1 MVVYFW
7 NCVLSLQTVFTRV
20 PFQYYSS
27 RFVFASMNQ
36 FAGDLLSRING
47 QEQLALV
54 FFQVS
59 AFLILLVLYL
69 TLYKDVKTRFLRH
82 WIVGWT
88 LLTLSGGAR
97 LIPQLRDSAY
107 ATPVIQT
114 LLFAAL
120 VFFFA
125 SILEHF
131 QPAYTLRRVW
141 YLGILGGLASSVFG
155 FVGVARNI
163 RQFEWIPA
171 LICAGIALAAGLVLW
186 RARGTRGGHG
196 IPLIAGA
203 LLLQG
208 LHYLDRPLWA
218 EQQFYALREAFGSL
232 LQIAMGIGMV
242 VLILEASQAHMVDL
256 NNKLRRLTLITASST
271 QTMNV
276 DEVLQEVLQN
286 LTEAL
291 SVTHAIVRLFAGT
304 GDAAELQIRAAVGYS
319 GTYIEQHNSIPA
331 NQTWVRALIEDKNPW
346 RSFEKE
352 NAPADLAARM
362 DAAGVDCMAYVRL
375 PGKETPLG
383 LLGIGCSGAWQP
395 QADELAFLVNVAN
408 LLGFTVQNVRLF
420 EQAAASERQW
430 SYTFDS
436 IEDPILV
443 HDNLQRVV
451 RVNSALASRLKRTQD
466 QLHGR
471 SVSEVLQRNGRR
483 WSSCPYCE
491 SAWGKG
497 NEPDP
502 GLGGFLLASNSEF
515 HDPSGRRLG
524 VIHVLKDISD
534 RQQAEEKYR
543 SLIANMQEGVF
554 MSTPA
559 GRFLDFNDAFLR
571 MLGYES
577 REELM
582 GVQDIASRLYVNPSD
597 RERLQKLLREHGS
610 VSDFEF
616 QMRRR
621 DGEVVTLL
629 ESSVATR
636 DASGKIVAIQG
647 FALDISERKAAE
659 QEIRRRNRE
668 LMILNAIGQTLNQPL
683 ELQEMLGRALRQIV
697 ELFGTEV
704 GCVFLLD
711 AESAVL
717 RRTAAS
723 GLKSEYAGS
732 FPPTEIPS
740 DLLGHIRASRATV
753 LSAAGLPLPA
763 IFRDFQHKERL
774 EVTSLVLLWAKDRL
788 LGCLL
793 LGNRKIREFSSA
805 EVNLLVSVGN
815 QIAASIEKMLLLD
828 ETRRAYENLRRTQ
841 EQLLQSEKMAAIGQ
855 LISGVAHELNN
866 PLTAILG
873 YSQLLASS
881 EYVND
886 RGAGFVSKL
895 HKQAHRTHRIV
906 NNLLSFARQ
915 QKPERLP
922 VRVNQVVEDT
932 LALREYDLRVNNIQ
946 VHCDLDQKL
955 PLLGADANQLQQVF
969 LNILNNSVDAI
980 LEHSDR
986 GDIWIRTAM
995 EEGRILIE
1003 FVDSGLGIQDTHRV
1017 FDPFYTT
1024 KPVGKGTGLG
1034 LSICYGIISE
1044 HGGEISVHNAPPNGA
1059 AVRVTLSALPLTS
1072 RLREVESESTRDI
1085 PAGAQ
1090 VLIVDDEE
1098 SVLELEKEI
1107 LAAQNVRVLLA
1118 RNGQEALQLLEREHV
1133 DLIVTDTK
1141 MPGEVTGRGLYEW
1154 VCVHKPELAPRI
1166 IFTMSDAQGIE
1177 SVALQEQTGCPH
1189 IQKPFKVET
1198 FREVV
1203 RRTLAELESAALKR

>member
-1 MVVYFW
+1 
-7 NCVLSLQTVFTRV
+7 VL
-20 PFQYYSS
+20 
-27 RFVFASMNQ
+27 ASINQ
-36 FAGDLLSRING
+36 FAGEILSRVNG
-47 QEQLALV
+47 QGLLALV

-69 TLYKDVKTRFLRH
+69 ILYKDIKARFLRH

-88 LLTLSGGAR
+88 FLTLAGGTR
-97 LIPQLRDSAY
+97 LVQQLRENTY
-107 ATPVIQT
+107 TTPVIEA
-114 LLFAAL
+114 LFFGAL
-120 VFFFA
+120 TCFLA
-125 SILEHF
+125 SILEYF
-131 QPAYTLRRVW
+131 QPGRDLRRMW
-141 YLGILGGLASSVFG
+141 YVGILGCLASGVFG
-155 FVGVARNI
+155 YLGFTQGS
-163 RQFEWIPA
+163 RQFQWIPA
-171 LICAGIALAAGLVLW
+171 LISAGMALAAGMVLW
-186 RARGTRGGHG
+186 RARGARGGHG
-196 IPLIAGA
+196 VPLIAGA

-208 LHYLDRPLWA
+208 LHYLDRPLWS
-218 EQQFYALREAFGSL
+218 EQQFYALRMAFGSL
-232 LQIAMGIGMV
+232 MQIAVGIGMV

-291 SVTHAIVRLFAGT
+291 NVSHAIVRLIEGN
-304 GDAAELQIRAAVGYS
+304 GEAAELQIRAAVGYS
-319 GTYIEQHNSIPA
+319 GTYIDQHKSIPVNLPWA
-331 NQTWVRALIEDKNPW
+331 RALISGKN
-346 RSFEKE
+346 SCESIEKR
-352 NAPADLAARM
+352 NAHVDLASRM
-362 DAAGVDCMAYVRL
+362 EAEHIDFMDFVRL
-375 PGKETPLG
+375 PGKEAT
-383 LLGIGCSGAWQP
+383 LGILGVGGSGTRRHQP
-395 QADELAFLVNVAN
+395 DEIAFLVNVAN
-408 LLGFTVQNVRLF
+408 LLGLTVQNVRLF
-420 EQAAASERQW
+420 EHAAASERQW

-451 RVNSALASRLKRTQD
+451 RVNNALASRLKKSQD
-466 QLHGR
+466 DLQGR
-471 SVSEVLQRNGRR
+471 NVAEVLQRNGRH
-483 WSSCPYCE
+483 WASCPYCE
-491 SAWGKG
+491 GAWGNG
-497 NEPDP
+497 NEIDP
-502 GLGGFLLASNSEF
+502 SLGGFLLASNSDF

-534 RQQAEEKYR
+534 RQQADEKYR
-543 SLIANMQEGVF
+543 SLIENMQEGVF
-554 MSTPA
+554 ISTPA
-559 GRFLDFNDAFLR
+559 GRFLDFNDAFVQ
-571 MLGYES
+571 MLGYDT

-582 GVQDIASRLYVNPSD
+582 GVQDIALRLYVNPTD

-621 DGEVVTLL
+621 DGEIVTLL

-668 LMILNAIGQTLNQPL
+668 LMILNEIGQTLNQPL
-683 ELQEMLGRALRQIV
+683 ELEEMLGRALHQII
-697 ELFGTEV
+697 ELFSTEV
-704 GCVFLLD
+704 GLIFLLD
-711 AESAVL
+711 AESALL
-717 RRTAAS
+717 RRAAS
-723 GLKSEYAGS
+723 SGLTSEYAEN

-740 DLLGHIRASRATV
+740 DLLDHIRASRATV
-753 LSAAGLPLPA
+753 LSVAGLPLPP
-763 IFRDFQHKERL
+763 IFRDFQQKERL
-774 EVTSLVLLWAKDRL
+774 EVTNLVLLWSKDRL

-793 LGNRKIREFSSA
+793 LGNRRVREFSSA
-805 EVNLLVSVGN
+805 EVNLIVSVGN
-815 QIAASIEKMLLLD
+815 QIAGSIEKMLLLD

-881 EYVND
+881 EYVNA
-886 RGAGFVSKL
+886 RGAEFVGKL

-946 VHCDLDQKL
+946 IHCDLDQNL

-969 LNILNNSVDAI
+969 LNILNNAVDAI

-986 GDIWIRTAM
+986 GDIWIRTTT

-1034 LSICYGIISE
+1034 LSICYGIVSE
-1044 HGGEISVHNAPPNGA
+1044 HGGEISVQNVPPRGA
-1059 AVRVTLSALPLTS
+1059 AVTVTLSPLPPASTP
-1072 RLREVESESTRDI
+1072 RERESEVTGEV
-1085 PAGAQ
+1085 PAGARI
-1090 VLIVDDEE
+1090 LIVDDEE
-1098 SVLELEKEI
+1098 TVLELEREI
-1107 LAAQNVRVLLA
+1107 LTTHGIRVLTA
-1118 RNGQEALQLLEREHV
+1118 RNGREALYLLEREPV

-1141 MPGEVTGRGLYEW
+1141 MPGEVTGRGIYEW
-1154 VCVHKPELAPRI
+1154 VCVHKPELAHRI
-1166 IFTMSDAQGIE
+1166 IFTMSDAHGIE
-1177 SVALQEQTGCPH
+1177 SATLQEQTGRPH

-1198 FREVV
+1198 FWLLV
-1203 RRTLAELESAALKR
+1203 RRALVELDSALAKH

>member
-1 MVVYFW
+1 
-7 NCVLSLQTVFTRV
+7 
-20 PFQYYSS
+20 
-27 RFVFASMNQ
+27 VFASMNQ
-36 FAGDLLSRING
+36 FADGLLSRING
-47 QEQLALV
+47 QGQLALV

-59 AFLILLVLYL
+59 AFLILFVLYL
-69 TLYKDVKTRFLRH
+69 ILYKDIKARFLRH
-82 WIVGWT
+82 WVAGWA
-88 LLTLSGGAR
+88 LLTLAGGAQ
-97 LIPQLRDSAY
+97 LIQQLHESAY
-107 ATPVIQT
+107 VPPVIQA
-114 LLFAAL
+114 LFFVAL
-120 VFFFA
+120 TFFLA
-125 SILEHF
+125 SILEYF
-131 QPAYTLRRVW
+131 QPGCSLRRVW
-141 YLGILGGLASSVFG
+141 FFGLLGGSVSCVFG
-155 FVGVARNI
+155 IVGASQNLHQI
-163 RQFEWIPA
+163 EWIPT
-171 LICAGIALAAGLVLW
+171 LICAGMSLVAGWVLW
-186 RARGTRGGHG
+186 RARDSRVGHG

-218 EQQFYALREAFGSL
+218 EQQFYSLRVAFGSL
-232 LQIAMGIGMV
+232 MQIAVGIGMV
-242 VLILEASQAHMVDL
+242 VLILEASQAQMVDL
-256 NNKLRRLTLITASST
+256 NNKLRRLTLITASSA

-276 DEVLQEVLQN
+276 DEILKEVLQN

-291 SVTHAIVRLFAGT
+291 GVSHAIVRLFEGT
-304 GDAAELQIRAAVGYS
+304 GDASQLQIRASVGYS
-319 GTYIEQHNSIPA
+319 EAYIEKQKSIPA
-331 NQTWVRALIEDKNPW
+331 NQDWVRALIESKSPW
-346 RSFEKE
+346 ISIERE
-352 NAPADLAARM
+352 NAHEDLAARM
-362 DAAGVDCMAYVRL
+362 GEVGVDCVAFVRL
-375 PGKETPLG
+375 PGKETTLG
-383 LLGIGCSGAWQP
+383 LLGIGCSGTRRP
-395 QADELAFLVNVAN
+395 QADEITFLVNVAN
-408 LLGFTVQNVRLF
+408 LLGLTIQNVSLF
-420 EQAAASERQW
+420 ENAAASERQW

-451 RVNSALASRLKRTQD
+451 RVNHALASRLKRTQD
-466 QLHGR
+466 ELQGR
-471 SVSEVLQRNGRR
+471 NVWEVLQRNGRQ

-502 GLGGFLLASNSEF
+502 SLGGFLLASNSEF

-554 MSTPA
+554 ISTPG

-571 MLGYES
+571 MIGYET

-683 ELQEMLGRALRQIV
+683 ELKEMLGRALRQIV
-697 ELFGTEV
+697 DLFTTEI
-704 GCVFLLD
+704 GSVFLLD
-711 AESAVL
+711 ADSAVL
-717 RRTAAS
+717 RRVAAA
-723 GLKSEYAGS
+723 GLTSEYAGT

-740 DLLGHIRASRATV
+740 DLLDHIRASRATV
-753 LSAAGLPLPA
+753 LSVAGLPLPA
-763 IFRDFQHKERL
+763 IFRDFQQKERL
-774 EVTSLVLLWAKDRL
+774 EVTNLVLLWSKDRL

-793 LGNRKIREFSSA
+793 LGNRKVREFSSA
-805 EVNLLVSVGN
+805 EINLLVSVGN
-815 QIAASIEKMLLLD
+815 QIAASIEKMLLLE

-881 EYVND
+881 EFVND
-886 RGAGFVSKL
+886 RGAEYLGKL
-895 HKQAHRTHRIV
+895 HKQAHRTLRIV

-932 LALREYDLRVNNIQ
+932 LSLREYDLRVNNIQ
-946 VHCDLDQKL
+946 IHCDLGQKL
-955 PLLGADANQLQQVF
+955 PLIGADANQLQQVF
-969 LNILNNSVDAI
+969 LNILNNAVDAI

-986 GDIWIRTAM
+986 GDIWIRTTM

-1044 HGGEISVHNAPPNGA
+1044 HGGEISVQNVPPRGA
-1059 AVRVTLSALPLTS
+1059 AVRVTLSALPPARS
-1072 RLREVESESTRDI
+1072 SREVEAESMGDI
-1085 PAGAQ
+1085 PAGTR

-1107 LAAQNVRVLLA
+1107 LATHNVRVRAA
-1118 RNGQEALQLLEREHV
+1118 RNGREALQILEREQV

-1141 MPGEVTGRGLYEW
+1141 MPGEVTGRGIYEW
-1154 VCVHKPELAPRI
+1154 VCVHKPELAQRI
-1166 IFTMSDAQGIE
+1166 IFTMSDAHGIE
-1177 SVALQEQTGCPH
+1177 SVALQGQTGCPH

-1198 FREVV
+1198 FWMLV
-1203 RRTLAELESAALKR
+1203 RRTLVEMESAAVKR

>member
-1 MVVYFW
+1 M
-7 NCVLSLQTVFTRV
+7 
-20 PFQYYSS
+20 
-27 RFVFASMNQ
+27 FASMNQ
-36 FAGDLLSRING
+36 FAGDLLSRISG
-47 QEQLALV
+47 RGQLALI

-69 TLYKDVKTRFLRH
+69 ILYKDNKARFLRH
-82 WIVGWT
+82 WIAGWT
-88 LLTLSGGAR
+88 LLTLAGGAR
-97 LIPQLRDSAY
+97 LAEQLRESAY

-114 LLFAAL
+114 LFFAAL
-120 VFFFA
+120 TCFLA
-125 SILEHF
+125 SILEYF
-131 QPAYTLRRVW
+131 QPGRTLRRMW
-141 YLGILGGLASSVFG
+141 YLGILGSLACSVFG
-155 FVGVARNI
+155 FVGVGRNSHEI
-163 RQFEWIPA
+163 EWVPA
-171 LICAGIALAAGLVLW
+171 LICAGMSIAAGFVLW
-186 RARGTRGGHG
+186 RARDTRGGHG

-208 LHYLDRPLWA
+208 LHYLDWPLWT
-218 EQQFYALREAFGSL
+218 EQQFYALRVAFGSL
-232 LQIAMGIGMV
+232 TQIAVGIGMV
-242 VLILEASQAHMVDL
+242 VLILEASQTHMVDL
-256 NNKLRRLTLITASST
+256 NNKLRRLTLITAAST

-291 SVTHAIVRLFAGT
+291 NVSHAIIRLFVGT

-319 GTYIEQHNSIPA
+319 GTYVDQQKSISA
-331 NQTWVRALIEDKNPW
+331 KQAWVRALIENKNPW
-346 RSFEKE
+346 ISFERE
-352 NAPADLAARM
+352 NAPADLVPSMEA
-362 DAAGVDCMAYVRL
+362 DGVDCMALVRL
-375 PGKETPLG
+375 PGKEATLG
-383 LLGIGCSGAWQP
+383 VLVVGCSGTHRP
-395 QADELAFLVNVAN
+395 QADEITFLVNVAN
-408 LLGFTVQNVRLF
+408 LLGLTVQNVRLF
-420 EQAAASERQW
+420 EHAAASERQW

-451 RVNSALASRLKRTQD
+451 RVNNALASRLKRTQD
-466 QLHGR
+466 ELQGR
-471 SVSEVLQRNGRR
+471 NVSEVLQRNGRH

-491 SAWGKG
+491 GAWGKG
-497 NEPDP
+497 NEIDP
-502 GLGGFLLASNSEF
+502 SLGGFLLASNSEF

-534 RQQAEEKYR
+534 RQQAEERYR

-554 MSTPA
+554 ISTAA
-559 GRFLDFNDAFLR
+559 GRFLDFNEAFLR
-571 MLGYES
+571 MLGYDT

-582 GVQDIASRLYVNPSD
+582 DVQDIASRLYVNPTD
-597 RERLQKLLREHGS
+597 RERLQKLLRDHGS
-610 VSDFEF
+610 VNDFEF

-668 LMILNAIGQTLNQPL
+668 LMILNEIGQTLNQPL

-704 GCVFLLD
+704 GSVFLLD
-711 AESAVL
+711 AESAIL
-717 RRTAAS
+717 RRVAAA
-723 GLKSEYAGS
+723 GLTSEYSRA
-732 FPPTEIPS
+732 FPATEIPS
-740 DLLGHIRASRATV
+740 DLLDHIRASRATV
-753 LSAAGLPLPA
+753 LSVSGLPLPA
-763 IFRDFQHKERL
+763 IFRDFQQKERL
-774 EVTSLVLLWAKDRL
+774 EVSTLVLLWSKDRL
-788 LGCLL
+788 LGCLM
-793 LGNRKIREFSSA
+793 LGNRKVREFSSA

-881 EYVND
+881 EFVNE
-886 RGAGFVSKL
+886 RGAEFVGKL

-915 QKPERLP
+915 QKPERIP
-922 VRVNQVVEDT
+922 VRINQVVEDT

-946 VHCDLDQKL
+946 IHCDLEQNL

-969 LNILNNSVDAI
+969 LNILNNAVDAI
-980 LEHSDR
+980 QEHSDR
-986 GDIWIRTAM
+986 GDIWIRTAT

-1044 HGGEISVHNAPPNGA
+1044 HGGEISVQNVPPRGA
-1059 AVRVTLSALPLTS
+1059 AVRVTLSALPPASTM
-1072 RLREVESESTRDI
+1072 RDIEVECTADI
-1085 PAGAQ
+1085 SAGAR

-1098 SVLELEKEI
+1098 SVRELEKEI
-1107 LAAQNVRVLLA
+1107 LATHNVSVLMA
-1118 RNGQEALQLLEREHV
+1118 RNGREALQILEREQV

-1154 VCVHKPELAPRI
+1154 VCVHRPALAQRI

-1177 SVALQEQTGCPH
+1177 SAALQGQTGCPH
-1189 IQKPFKVET
+1189 IQKPFKVES
-1198 FREVV
+1198 FWSLV
-1203 RRTLAELESAALKR
+1203 RRTLVEMQSAVLKR

>member
-1 MVVYFW
+1 
-7 NCVLSLQTVFTRV
+7 
-20 PFQYYSS
+20 
-27 RFVFASMNQ
+27 MNQ
-36 FAGDLLSRING
+36 FAGDLLSRANG
-47 QEQLALV
+47 QGLLALV
-54 FFQVS
+54 LFQVS
-59 AFLILLVLYL
+59 TFLILLVFYL
-69 TLYKDVKTRFLRH
+69 ILYKDIKARFLRH
-82 WIVGWT
+82 WILGWT
-88 LLTLSGGAR
+88 LLTAAGGTR
-97 LIPQLRDSAY
+97 LIQQLRESPF
-107 ATPVIQT
+107 ATPVVET
-114 LLFAAL
+114 LSFAAL
-120 VFFFA
+120 TCFLA
-125 SILEHF
+125 SILEFF
-131 QPAYTLRRVW
+131 QPGRNLRRIW
-141 YLGILGGLASSVFG
+141 YLGILGGLASGLFG
-155 FVGVARNI
+155 FVGLARNSQQI
-163 RQFEWIPA
+163 EWIPA
-171 LICAGIALAAGLVLW
+171 LISAGMALAAGLVFW
-186 RARGTRGGHG
+186 RARNEHVGHG
-196 IPLIAGA
+196 VALIAGA

-218 EQQFYALREAFGSL
+218 GQQFYALRMAFGSL
-232 LQIAMGIGMV
+232 MQIAAGIGMV
-242 VLILEASQAHMVDL
+242 VLILEASQAHMVEL
-256 NNKLRRLTLITASST
+256 NSKLCRLTLITASST

-276 DEVLQEVLQN
+276 DEVLQKVLQN
-286 LTEAL
+286 LIEAL
-291 SVTHAIVRLFAGT
+291 NVSHAIVRLFVGT
-304 GDAAELQIRAAVGYS
+304 GEAAELQIRAAVGYS
-319 GTYIEQHNSIPA
+319 GKYIDQYKRIPA
-331 NQTWVRALIEDKNPW
+331 NLAWVRALVENKSPW
-346 RSFEKE
+346 ISFEKE
-352 NAPADLAARM
+352 TAPADLAIRM
-362 DAAGVDCMAYVRL
+362 EAVGVDCATFVRL
-375 PGKETPLG
+375 PGKDTTLG
-383 LLGIGCSGAWQP
+383 VLGVACSEMRRP
-395 QADELAFLVNVAN
+395 QADEIAFLVNAAN
-408 LLGFTVQNVRLF
+408 LLGLTIQNVSLF
-420 EQAAASERQW
+420 ENAAASERQW

-451 RVNSALASRLKRTQD
+451 RVNSALASRLKKTQD
-466 QLHGR
+466 ELQGKN
-471 SVSEVLQRNGRR
+471 VSEVLQRNGRH
-483 WSSCPYCE
+483 WNSCPYCE
-491 SAWGKG
+491 GAWGKG
-497 NEPDP
+497 NELDP
-502 GLGGFLLASNSEF
+502 SLSGFLLASNSEF

-543 SLIANMQEGVF
+543 SLIANVQEGVF
-554 MSTPA
+554 ISTPA
-559 GRFLDFNDAFLR
+559 GNFLDFNEAFLR
-571 MLGYES
+571 MLGYET

-582 GVQDIASRLYVNPSD
+582 AVRDIASRLYVNPSD

-636 DASGKIVAIQG
+636 DSSGKIVAIQG

-697 ELFGTEV
+697 ELFGMEV
-704 GCVFLLD
+704 GSVFLLE
-711 AESAVL
+711 AESSVL
-717 RRTAAS
+717 RRAAAS
-723 GLKSEYAGS
+723 GLTSEYAGN

-740 DLLGHIRASRATV
+740 DLLDHIRASRATV
-753 LSAAGLPLPA
+753 LSMAGLPLPS
-763 IFRDFQHKERL
+763 IFRDFQHKEEL
-774 EVTSLVLLWAKDRL
+774 GTTNLILLWSKDRL

-793 LGNRKIREFSSA
+793 LGTRRVRDFSSA

-881 EYVND
+881 EYVNN
-886 RGAGFVSKL
+886 RGAEFVGKL

-946 VHCDLDQKL
+946 IHCDLDPNL
-955 PLLGADANQLQQVF
+955 PMIGADANQLQQVF
-969 LNILNNSVDAI
+969 LNILNNAVDAI

-986 GDIWIRTAM
+986 GEIWICT
-995 EEGRILIE
+995 GRDDGRVLIE

-1044 HGGEISVHNAPPNGA
+1044 HGGEISVQNVPPRGA
-1059 AVRVTLSALPLTS
+1059 AVRVTLSGLP
-1072 RLREVESESTRDI
+1072 
-1085 PAGAQ
+1085 PAGPSRDLEGEVPGEISEGAR

-1098 SVLELEKEI
+1098 TVLELEKEI
-1107 LAAQNVRVLLA
+1107 LATHNVDVLTA
-1118 RNGQEALQLLEREHV
+1118 RNGREALQLLEREHV

-1154 VCVHKPELAPRI
+1154 VRVHKPELANRI
-1166 IFTMSDAQGIE
+1166 IFTMSDAQCIE
-1177 SVALQEQTGCPH
+1177 SAALQEQTGCLH

-1198 FREVV
+1198 FWALV
-1203 RRTLAELESAALKR
+1203 RRNLVEIESTALKR

>member
-1 MVVYFW
+1 
-7 NCVLSLQTVFTRV
+7 VLLLPTVFVQGLFRC
-20 PFQYYSS
+20 PSA
-27 RFVFASMNQ
+27 RFMFASISQ
-36 FAGDLLSRING
+36 IAGDLLSRING
-47 QEQLALV
+47 QGQLALV

-69 TLYKDVKTRFLRH
+69 ILFKDTKARYLRH
-82 WIVGWT
+82 WVFGWALVT
-88 LLTLSGGAR
+88 FAGGAR
-97 LIPQLRDSAY
+97 LIQQLRESAY
-107 ATPVIQT
+107 SVPVIQT
-114 LLFAAL
+114 LTFAAL
-120 VFFFA
+120 TCFLA
-125 SILEHF
+125 SILEYF
-131 QPAYTLRRVW
+131 QSGRNLRRVW
-141 YLGILGGLASSVFG
+141 YLGIAGGLVCG
-155 FVGVARNI
+155 VVGVLGI
-163 RQFEWIPA
+163 VWSSSQMEWIPS
-171 LICAGIALAAGLVLW
+171 LICAGMSLAAGWVLW
-186 RARGTRGGHG
+186 RARRSRAGHG
-196 IPLIAGA
+196 IPLIAAA

-208 LHYLDRPLWA
+208 LHYLDRPLWG
-218 EQQFYALREAFGSL
+218 EQQFYALRLAFGSL
-232 LQIAMGIGMV
+232 MQIAVGIGMV
-242 VLILEASQAHMVDL
+242 VLILEASHAHMVDL

-291 SVTHAIVRLFAGT
+291 GVSHGVVRLFVGT
-304 GDAAELQIRAAVGYS
+304 GEAAELQIRAAVGHSESYLA
-319 GTYIEQHNSIPA
+319 QHKSIPA
-331 NQTWVRALIEDKNPW
+331 SQAWVRALSENKDPW
-346 RSFEKE
+346 LFFERE
-352 NAPADLAARM
+352 NAPAELAAPM
-362 DAAGVDCMAYVRL
+362 LAAGLDCIAYVRL
-375 PGKETPLG
+375 PGKETTLG
-383 LLGIGCSGAWQP
+383 VLGVGCSGTRRP
-395 QADELAFLVNVAN
+395 QADEIAFLVNVAN
-408 LLGFTVQNVRLF
+408 LLGLTIQNVRLF
-420 EQAAASERQW
+420 EHAAASERQW

-443 HDNLQRVV
+443 HDNNQRVV
-451 RVNSALASRLKRTQD
+451 RVNSALASRLKKTQEEL
-466 QLHGR
+466 QGR
-471 SVSEVLQRNGRR
+471 NVSEILPRSGRR

-491 SAWGKG
+491 IAWGKG
-497 NEPDP
+497 NEADP

-515 HDPSGRRLG
+515 HDPSGHRLG

-554 MSTPA
+554 MSTPS
-559 GRFLDFNDAFLR
+559 GRFLDFNDAFRR
-571 MLGYES
+571 MLGYDT

-582 GVQDIASRLYVNPSD
+582 GVQDIASKLYLNPTD

-621 DGEVVTLL
+621 DGEVITLL

-683 ELQEMLGRALRQIV
+683 DLQEMLARALRQIV
-697 ELFGTEV
+697 DLFGTEV

-711 AESAVL
+711 AETAVL

-723 GLKSEYAGS
+723 GLNSEYAES

-740 DLLGHIRASRATV
+740 DLLEHIRASRATV
-753 LSAAGLPLPA
+753 LSAAGLPLPSV
-763 IFRDFQHKERL
+763 FRDFQQKERL
-774 EVTSLVLLWAKDRL
+774 DVTNLLLLWSKDRL

-793 LGNRKIREFSSA
+793 LGSRKFREFSSG

-815 QIAASIEKMLLLD
+815 QIAASIEKMLLLE

-881 EYVND
+881 EYVSD
-886 RGAGFVSKL
+886 RGAEFVGKL

-922 VRVNQVVEDT
+922 VRINQVVEDT
-932 LALREYDLRVNNIQ
+932 IALREYDLRVNNIQ
-946 VHCDLDQKL
+946 IHSDLDPNL

-969 LNILNNSVDAI
+969 LNILNNAVDAI

-986 GDIWIRTAM
+986 GDIWIRTGT
-995 EEGRILIE
+995 EEGRILVE

-1044 HGGEISVHNAPPNGA
+1044 HGGEISVHNAPPRGA
-1059 AVRVTLSALPLTS
+1059 AVCVTLSALPSTNLS
-1072 RLREVESESTRDI
+1072 REMDSDCGVDI
-1085 PAGAQ
+1085 PVGVR

-1107 LAAQNVRVLLA
+1107 LAKHSVGVFLA
-1118 RNGQEALQLLEREHV
+1118 RNGREALQLLETEKV

-1141 MPGEVTGRGLYEW
+1141 MPGDVNGRGIYEW
-1154 VCVHKPELAPRI
+1154 VCVHKPDLSHRI
-1166 IFTMSDAQGIE
+1166 IFTMSDAHGIE
-1177 SVALQEQTGCPH
+1177 SATLKEQTGCTH
-1189 IQKPFKVET
+1189 IQKPFKVEH
-1198 FREVV
+1198 FWSLV
-1203 RRTLAELESAALKR
+1203 RQALVETESAALKR

>member
-1 MVVYFW
+1 MFFDRL
-7 NCVLSLQTVFTRV
+7 VL
-20 PFQYYSS
+20 
-27 RFVFASMNQ
+27 ASINQ
-36 FAGDLLSRING
+36 FAGEILSRVNG
-47 QEQLALV
+47 QGLLALV

-69 TLYKDVKTRFLRH
+69 ILYKDNKARFLRY
-82 WIVGWT
+82 WIAGWT
-88 LLTLSGGAR
+88 LLTLGGGAR
-97 LIPQLRDSAY
+97 LVQQLRDSVY
-107 ATPVIQT
+107 TTPVIET
-114 LLFAAL
+114 LFFAAL
-120 VFFFA
+120 TCFLA
-125 SILEHF
+125 STLEYF
-131 QPAYTLRRVW
+131 KPGRNIRRVW
-141 YLGILGGLASSVFG
+141 YFGILGGLASSVSG
-155 FVGVARNI
+155 FVGIAQHSHQV
-163 RQFEWIPA
+163 QWIQA
-171 LICAGIALAAGLVLW
+171 LVSAGMALAVGLVLW
-186 RARGTRGGHG
+186 RGRDTRIGHG

-218 EQQFYALREAFGSL
+218 EQQFYALRMAFGSL
-232 LQIAMGIGMV
+232 MQIAVGIGMV
-242 VLILEASQAHMVDL
+242 VLILEASQAHMMDL
-256 NNKLRRLTLITASST
+256 NSKLRRLTLITASST
-271 QTMNV
+271 QTMSV

-291 SVTHAIVRLFAGT
+291 NVSHAIVRLIEGT
-304 GDAAELQIRAAVGYS
+304 GDAAQLHIRAAVGYS
-319 GTYIEQHNSIPA
+319 GAYIEQNKSIPA
-331 NQTWVRALIEDKNPW
+331 NLPWARALISGKNPW
-346 RSFEKE
+346 VSIEKE
-352 NAPADLAARM
+352 NAHEDLATRM
-362 DAAGVDCMAYVRL
+362 EVEGVDFMDFVRL
-375 PGKETPLG
+375 PGKEATLG
-383 LLGIGCSGAWQP
+383 VLGVGNSGP
-395 QADELAFLVNVAN
+395 RRHQADEIAFLVNVAN
-408 LLGFTVQNVRLF
+408 LVGLTVQNVRLF
-420 EQAAASERQW
+420 EHAAASERQW

-451 RVNSALASRLKRTQD
+451 RVNNALASRLKKTQED
-466 QLHGR
+466 LQGR
-471 SVSEVLQRNGRR
+471 NVAEVLQRNGRH
-483 WSSCPYCE
+483 WASCPYCE
-491 SAWGKG
+491 GAWGKG
-497 NEPDP
+497 NELDP
-502 GLGGFLLASNSEF
+502 SLGGFLLASNSEF

-543 SLIANMQEGVF
+543 SLIENMQEGVF
-554 MSTPA
+554 ISTPA

-571 MLGYES
+571 MLGYDT

-582 GVQDIASRLYVNPSD
+582 GVQDIASRLYVTPSD

-697 ELFGTEV
+697 DLFGTEV
-704 GCVFLLD
+704 GSVFLLD
-711 AESAVL
+711 AELAVL
-717 RRTAAS
+717 RRAAAW
-723 GLKSEYAGS
+723 GLTSEYSGN

-740 DLLGHIRASRATV
+740 DLLDHIRASRATV
-753 LSAAGLPLPA
+753 LSVAGLPLPP
-763 IFRDFQHKERL
+763 IFRDFQQKERL
-774 EVTSLVLLWAKDRL
+774 EVSNLVLLWSKDRL
-788 LGCLL
+788 LGCLF
-793 LGNRKIREFSSA
+793 LGNRKVREFSSA

-886 RGAGFVSKL
+886 RGAEFVGKL

-946 VHCDLDQKL
+946 IHCDLAQNL

-969 LNILNNSVDAI
+969 LNILNNAVDAI

-986 GDIWIRTAM
+986 GDIWIRTTT

-1044 HGGEISVHNAPPNGA
+1044 HGGEISVQNVPPRGA
-1059 AVRVTLSALPLTS
+1059 AVHVTLSPLPPASL
-1072 RLREVESESTRDI
+1072 LRDVGGENSGEI
-1085 PAGAQ
+1085 PAGAR

-1098 SVLELEKEI
+1098 TVLELEKEI
-1107 LAAQNVRVLLA
+1107 LATHNVLVLMA
-1118 RNGQEALQLLEREHV
+1118 RNGREALHLLERERV

-1141 MPGEVTGRGLYEW
+1141 MPGEVSGRGLYEW
-1154 VCVHKPELAPRI
+1154 VCVHKPEFAQRI
-1166 IFTMSDAQGIE
+1166 IFTMSDAQGVE
-1177 SVALQEQTGCPH
+1177 SVTLQDQTGCPH

-1198 FREVV
+1198 FWLLV
-1203 RRTLAELESAALKR
+1203 RRALVELESATLKR

>member
-1 MVVYFW
+1 M
-7 NCVLSLQTVFTRV
+7 S
-20 PFQYYSS
+20 
-27 RFVFASMNQ
+27 Q

-47 QEQLALV
+47 QGQLALV
-54 FFQVS
+54 FFQCS

-69 TLYKDVKTRFLRH
+69 ILYKDVNARFLRF
-82 WIVGWT
+82 WIVGWA
-88 LLTLSGGAR
+88 LLTVAGGVR
-97 LIPQLRDSAY
+97 LVQQLRQGDY
-107 ATPVIQT
+107 INPILQT
-114 LLFAAL
+114 LFLAAL
-120 VFFFA
+120 TCFLG
-125 SILEHF
+125 SIFEYF
-131 QPAYTLRRVW
+131 RPGRDLRRVW
-141 YLGILGGLASSVFG
+141 YWGVAGGLASIVSG
-155 FVGVARNI
+155 FTEVSRNWHQI
-163 RQFEWIPA
+163 VWIPA
-171 LICAGIALAAGLVLW
+171 LICAGMAMTAGWVLW
-186 RARGTRGGHG
+186 RARETREGHG
-196 IPLIAGA
+196 IRLIAGA
-203 LLLQG
+203 FLLLG
-208 LHYLDRPLWA
+208 LHYLDRPLWT
-218 EQQFYALREAFGSL
+218 EQQFYPLRVAFGSL
-232 LQIAMGIGMV
+232 MQIAVGIGMV

-276 DEVLQEVLQN
+276 DGVLNEVLQN
-286 LTEAL
+286 LAEAL
-291 SVTHAIVRLFAGT
+291 NISHAIVGLFVGT
-304 GDAAELQIRAAVGYS
+304 GANSELRIRAAVGSS
-319 GTYIEQHNSIPA
+319 GA
-331 NQTWVRALIEDKNPW
+331 NIDQVKPITATQDWTHAFVENKNPW
-346 RSFEKE
+346 IIFEKE
-352 NAPADLAARM
+352 NAPADLADRM
-362 DAAGVDCMAYVRL
+362 AKEGVDCLALVRL
-375 PGKETPLG
+375 PGKETT
-383 LLGIGCSGAWQP
+383 LGILQVGYSGARRPQP
-395 QADELAFLVNVAN
+395 DEIAFLVNVAN
-408 LLGFTVQNVRLF
+408 LLGLTVQNVRLF
-420 EQAAASERQW
+420 EHAAASERQW

-443 HDNLQRVV
+443 HDNQQRVV
-451 RVNSALASRLKRTQD
+451 RVNHALAFRLKRSQD
-466 QLHGR
+466 ELRGR
-471 SVSEVLQRNGRR
+471 SVAEVLQTNGRH

-491 SAWGKG
+491 GAWGKG
-497 NEPDP
+497 NELDP
-502 GLGGFLLASNSEF
+502 SLGGFLLASNSEF

-543 SLIANMQEGVF
+543 TLIANMQEGVF
-554 MSTPA
+554 ISTPA
-559 GRFLDFNDAFLR
+559 GHFLDFNDAFLR
-571 MLGYES
+571 MLGYDT

-582 GVQDIASRLYVNPSD
+582 GVKDIASRLYVNPYD

-647 FALDISERKAAE
+647 FALDISERKSAE

-668 LMILNAIGQTLNQPL
+668 LMILNSIGQTLNQPMDL
-683 ELQEMLGRALRQIV
+683 NEMLGRALRQIV
-697 ELFGTEV
+697 DLFGTDV
-704 GCVFLLD
+704 GTVFLLD
-711 AESAVL
+711 SETTIL
-717 RRTAAS
+717 RRAAAAR
-723 GLKSEYAGS
+723 LTSEYAEN

-740 DLLGHIRASRATV
+740 DLLEHIRASRATV
-753 LSAAGLPLPA
+753 LSVAGLQLPPV
-763 IFRDFQHKERL
+763 FLDFQQKERL
-774 EVTSLVLLWAKDRL
+774 EETNLVLLWSKDHL

-793 LGNRKIREFSSA
+793 LGNRKVREFSSA

-815 QIAASIEKMLLLD
+815 QIAATIEKMLLLE

-886 RGAGFVSKL
+886 RGAEFVGKL

-932 LALREYDLRVNNIQ
+932 ISLREYDLRVNNIQ
-946 VHCDLDQKL
+946 VHVDLDQGL

-969 LNILNNSVDAI
+969 LNILNNAVDAI

-995 EEGRILIE
+995 DEGRILIE
-1003 FVDSGLGIQDTHRV
+1003 FVDSGLGIHDTHRV

-1044 HGGEISVHNAPPNGA
+1044 HGGEISVQNLPPRGA
-1059 AVRVTLSALPLTS
+1059 AVRVALSPLPPTNTI
-1072 RLREVESESTRDI
+1072 REMEADGSGEVPKGSC
-1085 PAGAQ
+1085 

-1107 LAAQNVRVLLA
+1107 LASHDIRVLMA
-1118 RNGQEALQLLEREHV
+1118 RNGRAALQLLEQEHV
-1133 DLIVTDTK
+1133 DFIVTDTK
-1141 MPGEVTGRGLYEW
+1141 MPGEVTGRGVYEW
-1154 VCVHKPELAPRI
+1154 VCVHKPELSHRI
-1166 IFTMSDAQGIE
+1166 IFTMSDAHGIE

-1189 IQKPFKVET
+1189 IQKPFKVES
-1198 FREVV
+1198 FWRLV
-1203 RRTLAELESAALKR
+1203 RRALVEVESAAIKR

>member
-1 MVVYFW
+1 M
-7 NCVLSLQTVFTRV
+7 
-20 PFQYYSS
+20 
-27 RFVFASMNQ
+27 
-36 FAGDLLSRING
+36 SRING
-47 QEQLALV
+47 EGQLALV

-69 TLYKDVKTRFLRH
+69 ILYKDIKAHFLRH
-82 WIVGWT
+82 WVTGWA
-88 LLTLSGGAR
+88 LLTAAGGAR
-97 LIPQLRDSAY
+97 LVQQFRGGSYI
-107 ATPVIQT
+107 TPAVHT
-114 LLFAAL
+114 L
-120 VFFFA
+120 FFVSLTFFLA
-125 SILEHF
+125 SILEYF
-131 QPAYTLRRVW
+131 QPGRNLRRIW
-141 YLGILGGLASSVFG
+141 YLGVVGGLISGVFG
-155 FVGVARNI
+155 FAAVAWTSREI
-163 RQFEWIPA
+163 EWIPS
-171 LICAGIALAAGLVLW
+171 LICAAMALSAGWVLW
-186 RARGTRGGHG
+186 RARGTRAGHG

-203 LLLQG
+203 LLLLG
-208 LHYLDRPLWA
+208 LHYLDRPMWQ
-218 EQQFYALREAFGSL
+218 EQQFYALRMAFGSL
-232 LQIAMGIGMV
+232 MQIAVGIGMV
-242 VLILEASQAHMVDL
+242 VLILEASQAQMMDL

-276 DEVLQEVLQN
+276 DGVLQEVLQN
-286 LTEAL
+286 LAQAL
-291 SVTHAIVRLFAGT
+291 NISHAIVGLFGGA
-304 GDAAELQIRAAVGYS
+304 GDAIEFHTRARVGTS
-319 GTYIEQHNSIPA
+319 GISIDEKKSLA
-331 NQTWVRALIEDKNPW
+331 AYKDWARILIENKGPW
-346 RSFEKE
+346 IIVERQ
-352 NAPADLAARM
+352 NATA
-362 DAAGVDCMAYVRL
+362 DAAAMMAADGVDCMVVVRL
-375 PGKETPLG
+375 PGKVSTLG
-383 LLGIGCSGAWQP
+383 VLQVGYSGSRRP
-395 QADELAFLVNVAN
+395 QTDEIAFLVNVAN
-408 LLGFTVQNVRLF
+408 LLGLTVQNVRLF

-451 RVNSALASRLKRTQD
+451 RVNHALAFRLKRTQD
-466 QLHGR
+466 ELQGR
-471 SVSEVLQRNGRR
+471 NVSEVMQRNGRP

-491 SAWGKG
+491 GAWGKG
-497 NEPDP
+497 NELDP
-502 GLGGFLLASNSEF
+502 SLGGFLLASNSEF

-543 SLIANMQEGVF
+543 MLIANMQEGVF
-554 MSTPA
+554 ISTPG

-571 MLGYES
+571 MLGYDT

-582 GVQDIASRLYVNPSD
+582 GVQDIASRLYVNPTD
-597 RERLQKLLREHGS
+597 RERLQKLLREHGA
-610 VSDFEF
+610 VNDFEF

-636 DASGKIVAIQG
+636 DAAGKIVAIQG

-668 LMILNAIGQTLNQPL
+668 LIILNAIGQTLNQPL

-704 GCVFLLD
+704 GAVFLLD
-711 AESAVL
+711 AESTIL
-717 RRTAAS
+717 RRAAGV
-723 GLKSEYAGS
+723 GLVSEYAEN
-732 FPPTEIPS
+732 FPPTEIS
-740 DLLGHIRASRATV
+740 SGLLDHIRASRATV
-753 LSAAGLPLPA
+753 LSVAGLPLPPV
-763 IFRDFQHKERL
+763 FRDFQQKERL
-774 EVTSLVLLWAKDRL
+774 EDTNLILLWSKDRL

-793 LGNRKIREFSSA
+793 LGNRRVREFSSA

-815 QIAASIEKMLLLD
+815 QIAGSIEKVILLE

-881 EYVND
+881 EYVSD
-886 RGAGFVSKL
+886 RGAEFVGKL

-906 NNLLSFARQ
+906 NNLLSFGRQ

-932 LALREYDLRVNNIQ
+932 VSLREYDLRVNNIQ
-946 VHCDLDQKL
+946 VHTDLDQNM

-969 LNILNNSVDAI
+969 LNILNNAVDAI

-986 GDIWIRTAM
+986 GDIWIRTAT

-1003 FVDSGLGIQDTHRV
+1003 FIDSGLGIHDTHRV

-1044 HGGEISVHNAPPNGA
+1044 HGGEISVQNVPPRGA
-1059 AVRVTLSALPLTS
+1059 AVRVTLSPLPSSGPLNEAEIETKGD
-1072 RLREVESESTRDI
+1072 VPPWTRI
-1085 PAGAQ
+1085 
-1090 VLIVDDEE
+1090 LIVDDEE
-1098 SVLELEKEI
+1098 SVLELESEI
-1107 LAAQNVRVLLA
+1107 LKARDAVVLMA
-1118 RNGQEALQLLEREHV
+1118 RNGREALQILEREPV
-1133 DLIVTDTK
+1133 DLVVTDTK
-1141 MPGEVTGRGLYEW
+1141 MPGDVTGRGVYEW
-1154 VCVHKPELAPRI
+1154 VCVHKPELAQRI

-1177 SVALQEQTGCPH
+1177 SAALQEQTGCPH
-1189 IQKPFKVET
+1189 IQKPFKVES
-1198 FREVV
+1198 FWLLI
-1203 RRTLAELESAALKR
+1203 RRTLVEMESTAVKR

>member
-1 MVVYFW
+1 M
-7 NCVLSLQTVFTRV
+7 S
-20 PFQYYSS
+20 
-27 RFVFASMNQ
+27 Q

-47 QEQLALV
+47 QGQLALV

-69 TLYKDVKTRFLRH
+69 ILFKDIKARYLRH
-82 WIVGWT
+82 WVFGWALVT
-88 LLTLSGGAR
+88 FAGGAR
-97 LIPQLRDSAY
+97 LIQQLRESAY
-107 ATPVIQT
+107 SIPVIQT
-114 LLFAAL
+114 LTFAAL
-120 VFFFA
+120 TCFLA
-125 SILEHF
+125 SILEYF
-131 QPAYTLRRVW
+131 QSGRNLLRVW
-141 YLGILGGLASSVFG
+141 YLGIAGGLVCGIVGILGIVWGSS
-155 FVGVARNI
+155 
-163 RQFEWIPA
+163 QMQWIPS
-171 LICAGIALAAGLVLW
+171 LICAGMSLAAGWVLW
-186 RARGTRGGHG
+186 RARRTRAGHG

-208 LHYLDRPLWA
+208 LHYLDRPLWG
-218 EQQFYALREAFGSL
+218 EQQFYALRLAFGSL
-232 LQIAMGIGMV
+232 MQIAVGIGMV

-291 SVTHAIVRLFAGT
+291 GVSHAVVRLFVGT
-304 GDAAELQIRAAVGYS
+304 GEAAELQIRAAVGYS
-319 GTYIEQHNSIPA
+319 DSYLGQHKSIPA
-331 NQTWVRALIEDKNPW
+331 RQPWVRTLSENKDPW
-346 RSFEKE
+346 IFFERE
-352 NAPADLAARM
+352 NAPVELAARM
-362 DAAGVDCMAYVRL
+362 LAAGLDCIAYVRL
-375 PGKETPLG
+375 PGKDTTLG
-383 LLGIGCSGAWQP
+383 VLGVGCSGTRRP
-395 QADELAFLVNVAN
+395 HADEIAFLVNVAN
-408 LLGFTVQNVRLF
+408 LLGLTIQNVRLF
-420 EQAAASERQW
+420 EHAAASERQW

-443 HDNLQRVV
+443 HDNNQRVV
-451 RVNSALASRLKRTQD
+451 RVNSALASRLKRTQEE
-466 QLHGR
+466 LRGR
-471 SVSEVLQRNGRR
+471 NVSEILQRSGRR

-497 NEPDP
+497 NEADP

-515 HDPSGRRLG
+515 HDPYGHRLG

-554 MSTPA
+554 MSTPS

-571 MLGYES
+571 MLGYDT

-582 GVQDIASRLYVNPSD
+582 GVQDIASKLYVNPTD

-621 DGEVVTLL
+621 DGEVITLL

-636 DASGKIVAIQG
+636 DDSGKIVAIQG

-659 QEIRRRNRE
+659 HEIRRRNRE

-683 ELQEMLGRALRQIV
+683 DLQEMLARALRQIV
-697 ELFGTEV
+697 DLFGTEV

-717 RRTAAS
+717 RRAAS
-723 GLKSEYAGS
+723 SGLSSEYAES

-740 DLLGHIRASRATV
+740 DLLEHIRASRATV
-753 LSAAGLPLPA
+753 LSAAGLPLPSV
-763 IFRDFQHKERL
+763 FRDFQQKERL
-774 EVTSLVLLWAKDRL
+774 DVTNLLLLWSKDRL

-793 LGNRKIREFSSA
+793 LGSRKFREFSSG

-881 EYVND
+881 EYVSD
-886 RGAGFVSKL
+886 RGAEFVGKL

-922 VRVNQVVEDT
+922 VRINQVVEDT
-932 LALREYDLRVNNIQ
+932 IALREYDLRVNNIQ
-946 VHCDLDQKL
+946 IHSELDSNL

-969 LNILNNSVDAI
+969 LNILNNAVDAI

-986 GDIWIRTAM
+986 GDIWIRTGT
-995 EEGRILIE
+995 EEGRILVE

-1044 HGGEISVHNAPPNGA
+1044 HGGEISVHNAPPRGA
-1059 AVRVTLSALPLTS
+1059 AVRVTLSALPSTNSS
-1072 RLREVESESTRDI
+1072 RGIDSGFSDDI
-1085 PAGAQ
+1085 PVGAR

-1107 LAAQNVRVLLA
+1107 LAKHNVGVLLA
-1118 RNGQEALQLLEREHV
+1118 RNGREALELLERERV

-1141 MPGEVTGRGLYEW
+1141 MPGDVTGRGIYEW
-1154 VCVHKPELAPRI
+1154 VCVHKPELSHRI
-1166 IFTMSDAQGIE
+1166 IFTMSDAQGME
-1177 SVALQEQTGCPH
+1177 SATLKEQTGCTH
-1189 IQKPFKVET
+1189 IQKPFKVEN
-1198 FREVV
+1198 FWSVV
-1203 RRTLAELESAALKR
+1203 RQALVETESAALKR